1 MKRQVNKME
10 WKDIIGKTV
19 YHKTFGEGKITYCD
33 KIRITVRFS
42 VGEKKFFFQMLL
54 SMDTCLNG
62 KIKNFLNNNVRKRNN
77 KDRKKK

>member
-42 VGEKKFFFQMLL
+42 VGEKKFFF
-54 SMDTCLNG
+54 SKC
-62 KIKNFLNNNVRKRNN
+62 F
-77 KDRKKK
+77 